1 MLDLLF
7 AAGLGASLVAVST
20 IVAGRCG
27 HVIGGVL
34 SAFPLIVGPV
44 LLVAA
49 QRHGT
54 AFAAETAAAT
64 LLGLIAMS
72 GFVLAYARSAR
83 HFGWRSSL
91 PLAWLAAAG
100 LGALAGR
107 VETGLLGG
115 LVVATAS
122 LAIALWALPTRREA
136 SAAVLAP
143 RCELPLRMALTAL
156 MIVGISAAAGQL
168 GPAVAGALA
177 ALPTVASVLAV
188 STHSRHGPEAVLDL
202 LRGMLGGMTAF
213 VMFCALIGLLVEPA
227 GVAAAFVLA
236 TAAAVLVQA
245 VSASLSPASAP
256 APARRAALKCVAD
269 EPEHRRPQAH
279 EQRAPLGVA
288 PLILVDGLGAD
299 PERDAE
305 SDARD
310 RGDVA
315 VPAAESEVVQG
326 LGQHGG
332 RLPG

>member
-1 MLDLLF
+1 VLDLLF
-7 AAGLGASLVAVST
+7 AAGLAMSLVAVST
-20 IVAGRCG
+20 IVAGRWG

-54 AFAAETAAAT
+54 AFAAQTAAAT

-83 HFGWRSSL
+83 HLGWRSSL
-91 PLAWLAAAG
+91 PLAWLAAAV

-107 VETGLLGG
+107 VESGLLGG
-115 LVVATAS
+115 LVAATGS
-122 LAIALWALPTRREA
+122 LAIALWALPTRREPP
-136 SAAVLAP
+136 AAILAP
-143 RCELPLRMALTAL
+143 RWELPLCMALTAL
-156 MIVGISAAAGQL
+156 MIVGISAVASQF

-227 GVAAAFVLA
+227 GVAAAFALA
-236 TAAAVLVQA
+236 TAAAVVVQA

-256 APARRAALKCVAD
+256 APLAALKRVAD
-269 EPEHRRPQAH
+269 EPEHRRPEAH

-288 PLILVDGLGAD
+288 PLVLVDRLGAD
-299 PERDAE
+299 PECDAE
-305 SDARD
+305 SDARE

-315 VPAAESEVVQG
+315 VPAAESEIVQG

>member
-1 MLDLLF
+1 MLDVLF
-7 AAGLGASLVAVST
+7 AAGLGASLVAVSS
-20 IVAGRCG
+20 IAAARWG
-27 HVIGGVL
+27 HGIGGVM

-44 LLVAA
+44 LLLAA
-49 QRHGT
+49 QRHGP
-54 AFAAETAAAT
+54 AFAAQTAAAT

-83 HFGWRSSL
+83 RFGWRSSL

-100 LGALAGR
+100 LGAVAGR
-107 VETGLLGG
+107 VETSLLGG
-115 LVVATAS
+115 VLVATGS
-122 LAIALWALPTRREA
+122 LAIALVALPSRREP
-136 SAAVLAP
+136 SAAVHAP
-143 RCELPLRMALTAL
+143 SWELPLRMALTAL
-156 MIVGISAAAGQL
+156 MIVGISAAASQF

-213 VMFCALIGLLVEPA
+213 VTFCALIGLLVEPA
-227 GVAAAFVLA
+227 GVAAAFALA
-236 TAAAVLVQA
+236 TAAAVL
-245 VSASLSPASAP
+245 SAQAP
-256 APARRAALKCVAD
+256 AWLAALERVAD

-279 EQRAPLGVA
+279 EQRSSLGVA
-288 PLILVDGLGAD
+288 PLVLVDGLGAD

-305 SDARD
+305 SDARE

-326 LGQHGG
+326 LGQHAG